1 MDQPVKEGENI
12 TLDLVES
19 GRFKQNSSTHE
30 QLAASDMEYLSNVGH
45 VDITMKQMPMN
56 LMTMHGG
63 ITSLQNNTLL

>member
-1 MDQPVKEGENI
+1 MDQVKDGEN

-30 QLAASDMEYLSNVGH
+30 QIANDMEYLSNVGH

-63 ITSLQNNTLL
+63 ITTLQNNTLL

>member
-30 QLAASDMEYLSNVGH
+30 Q
-45 VDITMKQMPMN
+45 
-56 LMTMHGG
+56 
-63 ITSLQNNTLL
+63 